1 MDVTCPR
8 AHGVPVAGP
17 QVVTLSPGPP
27 KCPKG
32 TLGHHHPPSVA
43 TALTAREPWQR
54 QPERAPAA
62 PRDPAGA
69 AGPALA
75 PHSRARPGG
84 TCCSPDLAQSPS
96 ETRAGRPVRVPTEC
110 APAHSFTGCHTVG
123 TPLQRATPLNR
134 TPPARVRHYVIPRP
148 GTQPHPANRS
158 DWLPVPP
165 ALGFQLCH
173 WFESNAN

>member
-32 TLGHHHPPSVA
+32 TLGHHHPRSVA

-62 PRDPAGA
+62 PPGPCRGRRAGA
-69 AGPALA
+69 GASQPVA
-75 PHSRARPGG
+75 SRG
-84 TCCSPDLAQSPS
+84 DLLL
-96 ETRAGRPVRVPTEC
+96 T
-110 APAHSFTGCHTVG
+110 
-123 TPLQRATPLNR
+123 
-134 TPPARVRHYVIPRP
+134 
-148 GTQPHPANRS
+148 
-158 DWLPVPP
+158 
-165 ALGFQLCH
+165 
-173 WFESNAN
+173 